1 MYCCL
6 LIITLN
12 DTVVQELIFFEGLF
26 METKYISMVA
36 AAVFALVCLVGYIMY
51 EHADKRADSIN
62 LTEYEAE
69 EITYIEE
76 ASEPT
81 TIIVYITG
89 EIAEPD
95 VYEMPADARLVDL
108 VEKAGGFTAY
118 ADKDALNLAAHLAD
132 GEKIVVGNINDKVDK
147 TEDLE
152 ENINKD
158 ESIPVNINTAD
169 AAELETLEDIG
180 PSLAE
185 NIIEYRNRYG
195 SFTSIEEIR
204 EVDGIGEATFNKIK
218 DSITIN

>member
-1 MYCCL
+1 MAVTAA
-6 LIITLN
+6 LIK
-12 DTVVQELIFFEGLF
+12 ELRGMTGVGMRDCKAALVETDGDIEKAVEVLRKKGIAKAEKKAGRVAAEGLSF
-26 METKYISMVA
+26 TYISEDGKAA
-36 AAVFALVCLVGYIMY
+36 AAVEVNSETDFVAKNEIFRTFVENVAKQAVKSDA
-51 EHADKRADSIN
+51 ADMD
-62 LTEYEAE
+62 E
-69 EITYIEE
+69 
-76 ASEPT
+76 
-81 TIIVYITG
+81 
-89 EIAEPD
+89 
-95 VYEMPADARLVDL
+95 
-108 VEKAGGFTAY
+108 
-118 ADKDALNLAAHLAD
+118 LNLAAHLTD